1 MSKKDDLVPLGR
13 VTATHG
19 IKGQLR
25 VTIYSGETDA
35 ITSVKSVMLKGG
47 NGEVDT
53 FEVARAVLHG
63 KRVLLSLKGF
73 DNINQVLHLVGR
85 ELIVKRGQLPE
96 PEEGEFFW
104 CDLIGLSVVTDAGES
119 LGTLTDI
126 ISTGSNDVYV
136 VTSGEREYL
145 IPALE
150 DVVVKIDLEAG
161 IMTVS
166 PLEGLLDL

>member
-1 MSKKDDLVPLGR
+1 MSKKDDLVPLGK

-35 ITSVKSVMLKGG
+35 ITSVKSVMLQGG
-47 NGEVDT
+47 HGEVET
-53 FEVARAVLHG
+53 FEVARAALHG
-63 KRVLLSLKGF
+63 KKVLLSLKGF

-85 ELIVKRGQLPE
+85 ELIVTRGQLPE

-104 CDLIGLSVVTDAGES
+104 CDLIGLAVVTDAGEL
-119 LGTLTDI
+119 LGTLTEI

-136 VTSGEREYL
+136 VTSAEREYL

-150 DVVVKIDLEAG
+150 DVVVKVDLEAG
-161 IMTVS
+161 SMTVS
-166 PLEGLLDL
+166 PPEGLFDL

>member
-1 MSKKDDLVPLGR
+1 MSKKDDFVPLGK
-13 VTATHG
+13 VTAPHG

-25 VTIYSGETDA
+25 ITVYSGETDA
-35 ITSVKSVMLKGG
+35 ITSVKSVMLQGG
-47 NGEVDT
+47 NGAVET

-63 KRVLLSLKGF
+63 KKVLLSLKGF

-85 ELIVKRGQLPE
+85 ELIVTRGQLPE

-119 LGTLTDI
+119 LGTLTEI

-150 DVVVKIDLEAG
+150 DVVVKVDLEAG
-161 IMTVS
+161 KMTVS
-166 PLEGLLDL
+166 PPEGLFDL